1 MTFPQGAQRNSIMEL
16 VVNFSVIFFLQEN
29 AGFSKRGNIFLKHI
43 GAVKNLLRRVL
54 SLSVPNMGDVP
65 L

>member
-1 MTFPQGAQRNSIMEL
+1 MEL